1 TPCLTLLR
9 TVILINIELLQQ
21 GMII

>member
-1 TPCLTLLR
+1 CLTLLR